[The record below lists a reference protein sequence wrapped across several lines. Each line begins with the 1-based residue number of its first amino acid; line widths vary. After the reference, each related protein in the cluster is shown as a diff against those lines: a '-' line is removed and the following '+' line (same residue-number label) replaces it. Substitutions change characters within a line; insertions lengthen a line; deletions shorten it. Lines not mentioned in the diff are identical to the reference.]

1 MSYNC
6 HNCQSAVK
14 PEIETGPLKHTCIL
28 LFNHERSSVSHH
40 SWMVICNT
48 WFRLN
53 CISVRVF
60 EHMLPQ
66 HNTVIL
72 VVVHLGHIGNRG
84 FCIKVGCHLRHWCYS
99 KGLWAVP
106 TFFHSLCAFPALWES
121 PQVYLKVPMCTF
133 SKTFQG
139 SCTSAFQNIWKLWK
153 SSFFHNLIKRKI
165 NWHVFNIHYV

>member
-28 LFNHERSSVSHH
+28 LFDHERSSVSHY
-40 SWMVICNT
+40 SWMIIRNI
-48 WFRLN
+48 WFGLN

-60 EHMLPQ
+60 EQMLPQ

-72 VVVHLGHIGNRG
+72 VVVQLGHIGNRG
-84 FCIKVGCHLRHWCYS
+84 FCIKVGCHLRHWYYF
-99 KGLWAVP
+99 P
-106 TFFHSLCAFPALWES
+106 SLCAFPALWES
-121 PQVYLKVPMCTF
+121 PPSLLHLKVPMCTF

-153 SSFFHNLIKRKI
+153 SSFFHNLIKRKV